1 MHNPPSPNRASN
13 FGWLSN
19 TFLVQDHSAVILHI
33 RKKNYNLFLP
43 VILFLQT
50 DLVPVS
56 YLSDRFR
63 SKEIVMKHH
72 GLGSQGTLPIAQ
84 ALIVCTL
91 T

>member
-1 MHNPPSPNRASN
+1 MHNPPSPKRASN
-13 FGWLSN
+13 FGWLSDP
-19 TFLVQDHSAVILHI
+19 FGVQDHSAVILHI
-33 RKKNYNLFLP
+33 RKLSFIDLL

-72 GLGSQGTLPIAQ
+72 GLGSQGTLPIAK
-84 ALIVCTL
+84 ALIVCNL

>member
-1 MHNPPSPNRASN
+1 M
-13 FGWLSN
+13 
-19 TFLVQDHSAVILHI
+19 
-33 RKKNYNLFLP
+33 
-43 VILFLQT
+43 ILFLQT

-84 ALIVCTL
+84 ALIVRTL